1 MINYKLIKNFQKYN
15 KIYTI
20 IYRDYDLTIVRDDG
34 INGLFINRFIAL
46 KEYKIESFVY
56 LVDNEDFTKF
66 NFSNKKETE
75 NIKSKLNIYSLYLL
89 NMFDI
94 SGTIILNLFIGSCL
108 STLITILSSLGIT
121 YFATSK

>member
-1 MINYKLIKNFQKYN
+1 MKTLLVILCTILMI
-15 KIYTI
+15 
-20 IYRDYDLTIVRDDG
+20 VCG
-34 INGLFINRFIAL
+34 IL
-46 KEYKIESFVY
+46 
-56 LVDNEDFTKF
+56 
-66 NFSNKKETE
+66 
-75 NIKSKLNIYSLYLL
+75 SKLLWITTAIGFILYLL